1 MTVPVKPGF
10 ARRNDSLTWSSS
22 TLVEKFS
29 LDQTI
34 YAETLL
40 GRPPSGDELRAL
52 CGDPEDGV
60 HEDPMS
66 NLLTTAGLGRLT
78 SLLIGGGGQALTATA
93 TRLGVG
99 DSSTA
104 ATVAD
109 TDLGAA
115 AGATHRQF
123 YVMDATYPTQSAGV
137 LTCKSTFASGDANF
151 AWAEWCIDVGTPTVS
166 NGTTVNA
173 LMLNHRI
180 AALGT
185 KSSGASW
192 ALTATVTIS

>member
-1 MTVPVKPGF
+1 MTVKPGF
-10 ARRNDSLTWSSS
+10 ERRSDSVTWASS

-29 LDQTI
+29 PDQTA

-40 GRPPSGDELRAL
+40 GRAPSGDELRAL
-52 CGDPEDGV
+52 CGEPEDGV
-60 HEDPMS
+60 HEDATS
-66 NLLTTAGLGRLT
+66 NLLTTAGLSRLT
-78 SLLIGGGGQALTATA
+78 SLLIGAGGQALTATA

-115 AGATHRQF
+115 AGSAHRQF
-123 YVMDATYPTQSAGV
+123 YVMDSTYPTQSAGV
-137 LTCKSTFASGDANF
+137 LTCKSTFASADATF
-151 AWAEWCIDVGTPTVS
+151 AWAEWLIDVGTPTVS

-173 LMLNHRI
+173 LALNHKI
-180 AALGT
+180 SSLGT
-185 KSSGASW
+185 KASGAAW

>member
-1 MTVPVKPGF
+1 MTKPGF
-10 ARRNDSLTWSSS
+10 DRRSEGVSWRSS

-29 LDQTI
+29 PDQTV

-40 GRPPSGDELRAL
+40 GRAPSGDELRQL
-52 CGDPEDGV
+52 CGEPEDGA
-60 HEDPMS
+60 HEDPTS
-66 NLLTTAGLGRLT
+66 NLLTTAGLSRLT
-78 SLLIGGGGQALTATA
+78 SLLIGGSGQALTATA

-115 AGATHRQF
+115 AGSTHRQF
-123 YVMDATYPTQSAGV
+123 YIMDATYPTQSGGV
-137 LTCKSTFASGDANF
+137 LTCKSTFASADANF
-151 AWAEWCIDVGTPTVS
+151 VWAEWLIDIGTPTVA

-173 LMLNHRI
+173 TVLNHKI

-185 KSSGASW
+185 KASGAAWS
-192 ALTATVTIS
+192 LTATVSIS